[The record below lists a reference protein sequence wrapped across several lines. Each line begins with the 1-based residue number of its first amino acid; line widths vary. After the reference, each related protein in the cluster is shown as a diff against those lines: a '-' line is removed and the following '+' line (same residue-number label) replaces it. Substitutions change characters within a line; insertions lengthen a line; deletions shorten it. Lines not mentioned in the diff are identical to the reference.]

1 MLLWYNISLTQ
12 TVIFW
17 LFKIKFLKA
26 MFKDLILPEII
37 YLWSIFYMM
46 NLPNTLSTI

>member
-1 MLLWYNISLTQ
+1 MLLWYNVSLTQ

-17 LFKIKFLKA
+17 LFKIEFLKA
-26 MFKDLILPEII
+26 MFKPEII
-37 YLWSIFYMM
+37 YLWSIFYTM